1 MFASNFGSGLFRL
14 IQSLHRGDKTEY
26 PFIPT
31 MKAKDMNPKEPQ
43 GTLNLHLMSLCS

>member
-26 PFIPT
+26 SFIPK
-31 MKAKDMNPKEPQ
+31 MKAKAMNPKGSSINDVTPDGE
-43 GTLNLHLMSLCS
+43 GGG